1 MQRWHTCRFRLLAPV
16 ALSAVLAPAAMAQIT
31 LYGNHATVAGQ
42 GFVTGLIVFANGPGG
57 EPNGVAGISSAGETY
72 FEMDFGPDGAL
83 YGMEVTGER
92 FNRIPPSGGLPTL
105 IGVISLPDNRKL
117 RYLAHDPSTGD
128 FFGLDDG
135 SVLPQRL
142 YRVGRLTAAAAHL
155 LDTVRVYRCIE
166 NDTAGVVYAVDDAR
180 SLWRLDT
187 TNDLRSV
194 RIGAAGA
201 TGQPFRALDFAVD
214 GVMRGVAQP
223 TGTDYRLYEIDLTT
237 GASTELGQIRY
248 PPPMS
253 APLSSVR
260 GIASAEAAPPVIP
273 TVSPLGQVALIVALS
288 AAALKILRG
297 KPPHAEYA
305 SSS

>member
-1 MQRWHTCRFRLLAPV
+1 MRQTPSCRSLLPFVV
-16 ALSAVLAPAAMAQIT
+16 ALCVLVARSVSAQIT

-57 EPNGVAGISSAGETY
+57 GPDGVAGIASAGETY
-72 FEMDFGPDGAL
+72 FEMDFGPEGAL

-92 FNRIPPSGGLPTL
+92 FNRIPLGGGLPTV

-117 RYLAHDPSTGD
+117 RWLAHDQATGD

-142 YRVGRLTAAAAHL
+142 YRVGRLTATTTHL
-155 LDTVRVYRCIE
+155 LDTLRAYRCIE
-166 NDTAGVVYAVDDAR
+166 NGGAGQVYAVDDAR

-187 TNDLRSV
+187 TDDSLSV
-194 RIGAAGA
+194 RIGAVGA

-223 TGTDYRLYEIDLTT
+223 TGTDYRLYELSLTT
-237 GASTELGQIRY
+237 GASIELGQIRY
-248 PPPMS
+248 PPPQS
-253 APLSSVR
+253 APLNAVR
-260 GIASAEAAPPVIP
+260 GIASTEAAPPMIP
-273 TVSPLGQVALIVALS
+273 AMNKWAV
-288 AAALKILRG
+288 AALVMLLTIAAERLLRG
-297 KPPHAEYA
+297 PPQAVEIA
-305 SSS
+305 ARS